1 MEEHKM
7 PKQIDEISKDLAK
20 SYKKGAQK
28 DRRNTER
35 RLKRSED
42 NLADIGT
49 KNPRRMAGDDH
60 YDKDSRRSDKRAS
73 GISKATKRIN
83 ENLDQSKEIKD
94 MLDNMIAGK
103 ASDVQQN
110 FNDLMQDRTNQQMDT
125 VKVDISKQMFH
136 PQSVAPEGI
145 PIDGE
150 PLELVDIDQTTGVP
164 VDTDETT
171 DENV

>member
-1 MEEHKM
+1 M
-7 PKQIDEISKDLAK
+7 A
-20 SYKKGAQK
+20 
-28 DRRNTER
+28 
-35 RLKRSED
+35 ED
-42 NLADIGT
+42 
-49 KNPRRMAGDDH
+49 
-60 YDKDSRRSDKRAS
+60 
-73 GISKATKRIN
+73 
-83 ENLDQSKEIKD
+83 LDQSKEIGD
-94 MLDNMIAGK
+94 MLDTMIAGK
-103 ASDVQQN
+103 AADVQQN